1 MMGRSPRRRGSAAIR
16 RILVVLAVLLA
27 CSPLAPATRADAA
40 AGTACTTGYSNKLTL
55 RSRAWAY
62 CPTRGR
68 QFRVVAQCPVFQS
81 RGPWRSYGLSETTC
95 SIFPVRRVWMEYR

>member
-1 MMGRSPRRRGSAAIR
+1 MIR
-16 RILVVLAVLLA
+16 RILVVLAVGVLVA

-40 AGTACTTGYSNKLTL
+40 AGTACSTGYSNKLTI

-68 QFRVVAQCPVFQS
+68 EFRVVAQCPVFQS

-95 SIFPVRRVWMEYR
+95 SIFPVRRVWIEHR

>member
-1 MMGRSPRRRGSAAIR
+1 MMGRSPRRRERAAIR
-16 RILVVLAVLLA
+16 RILVVLAVLVA

-40 AGTACTTGYSNKLTL
+40 AGTACSTGYSNKLTI

-68 QFRVVAQCPVFQS
+68 EFRVVAQCPVFQS

-95 SIFPVRRVWMEYR
+95 SIFPVRRVWIEYR